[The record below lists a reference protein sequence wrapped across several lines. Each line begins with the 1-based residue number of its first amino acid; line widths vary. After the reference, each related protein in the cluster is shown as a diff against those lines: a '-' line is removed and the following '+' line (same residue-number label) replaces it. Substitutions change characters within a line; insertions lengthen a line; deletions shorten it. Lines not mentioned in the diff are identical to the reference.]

1 MRVGG
6 SHSGN
11 GAVESTATR
20 ISGGDRR
27 IGMTSDESY
36 VRRAIDLA
44 ESAVESGNTPFGSLL
59 VIEDE
64 IVRTAENTTLT
75 DDDIAAH
82 PEFKLAR
89 WAATELEPAERASCT
104 MYTSTEPCPMCASA
118 IVYAG
123 LDRIVYSV
131 SVDSLAAV
139 RDEDVIEI
147 PCEEVV
153 DRADGST
160 TVDGPLLE
168 DEGLAVHEDFF

>member
-1 MRVGG
+1 MP
-6 SHSGN
+6 
-11 GAVESTATR
+11 T
-20 ISGGDRR
+20 D
-27 IGMTSDESY
+27 DSY

-44 ESAVESGNTPFGSLL
+44 ESAVEHGNTPFGSLL
-59 VIEDE
+59 VIDDE
-64 IVRTAENTTLT
+64 VVRTAENTTVT

-89 WAATELEPAERASCT
+89 WAARELEPRERASCT

-123 LDRIVYSV
+123 LERVVYSV
-131 SVDSLAAV
+131 AVDSLAAV

-153 DRADGST
+153 ARADGST
-160 TVDGPLLE
+160 TIEGPVLE
-168 DEGLAVHEDFF
+168 DEGLAIHEDYF